1 MVTLLLD
8 RSQLEIVLS
17 PTERALALQRGSIR
31 VERTSIA
38 KAQLTDDP
46 WTWLRGVRSR
56 GTHIPGAVAL
66 GTWKAESGDDFVAVR
81 GRRLPGVVID
91 LLGDEGFQRLVIST
105 RHGLALTR
113 ALHLDP
119 AEASEVAAFGTPPA
133 PESKKRPR
141 RKPAPRPAPA
151 V

>member
-8 RSQLEIVLS
+8 HSQLEIVLS
-17 PTERALALQRGSIR
+17 PTERALAFQRGSIR

-38 KAQLTDDP
+38 KVQLTDDP

-56 GTHIPGAVAL
+56 GTHVPGAVAL
-66 GTWKAESGDDFVAVR
+66 GTWKSESGDDFVAVR

-91 LLGDEGFQRLVIST
+91 LLGEGAFQRLVIST

-113 ALHLDP
+113 ALRLDP
-119 AEASEVAAFGTPPA
+119 AEASEVAAFGTPTAPA
-133 PESKKRPR
+133 SQRKPR
-141 RKPAPRPAPA
+141 RKPAARPVPA